1 MRDRDT
7 PDIPDEPIDD
17 AHGAGWFDGFEAAH
31 PLRLV
36 PDLNPDPDPD
46 PGLDPEVDLGVG
58 LDPDETDAEAWAESD
73 SGGRWLTPVP
83 EMPDYPPT
91 EENGRGLSWRGW
103 AALVAVLVVMC
114 GVVAA
119 WVGDSRE
126 DATPGAI
133 GPPPAASTTSAEMT
147 GTEGACAGLS
157 GTVVTDRPGDPATV
171 AGVIASFQAAY
182 YARDVET
189 AIRLVAPES
198 GITREGLTEGIATI
212 PVGTVHCVAVTPIA
226 EDTANAHIVQLAPN
240 GKRDDYLQIVNTVSG
255 EGGVPLISNVQRQ
268 S

>member
-1 MRDRDT
+1 MRDHDT
-7 PDIPDEPIDD
+7 PDTPDNSDESSDD
-17 AHGAGWFDGFEAAH
+17 AHGGGWFDDFEAAH
-31 PLRLV
+31 LLRLV
-36 PDLNPDPDPD
+36 PDPDPAPD
-46 PGLDPEVDLGVG
+46 LDVG
-58 LDPDETDAEAWAESD
+58 IDSDDADAGAWAESD
-73 SGGRWLTPVP
+73 PRGRWLTPVP
-83 EMPDYPPT
+83 ELPDYPQTP
-91 EENGRGLSWRGW
+91 GQGAGLSWRGW
-103 AALVAVLVVMC
+103 AALVAALVVMV
-114 GVVAA
+114 GVVAVWA
-119 WVGDSRE
+119 GDSHE
-126 DATPGAI
+126 DPTPGAL
-133 GPPPAASTTSAEMT
+133 GPVPAASTTSAEMT

-212 PVGTVHCVAVTPIA
+212 PVGTVHCVAVTPVA
-226 EDTANAHIVQLAPN
+226 DDTANAHIVQLAPN

>member
-1 MRDRDT
+1 MPDLDRD
-7 PDIPDEPIDD
+7 PDFGDSIDSGSD
-17 AHGAGWFDGFEAAH
+17 SEEFD
-31 PLRLV
+31 
-36 PDLNPDPDPD
+36 
-46 PGLDPEVDLGVG
+46 VG
-58 LDPDETDAEAWAESD
+58 EWAESD
-73 SGGRWLTPVP
+73 PGGRWLTPVP
-83 EMPDYPPT
+83 ELPDYPAI
-91 EENGRGLSWRGW
+91 EEGGRGLSWREW
-103 AALVAVLVVMC
+103 AALVAVVVVMC
-114 GVVAA
+114 GVVAVWA
-119 WVGDSRE
+119 GDSE
-126 DATPGAI
+126 QDQTPGAL
-133 GPPPAASTTSAEMT
+133 GPAPAASTTSAEIT

-212 PVGTVHCVAVTPIA
+212 PVGTVHCVAVTPVA
-226 EDTANAHIVQLAPN
+226 DDTANAHIVQLAPN

-255 EGGVPLISNVQRQ
+255 EGGGPLISNVQRQ